1 MKIIDILN
9 KQANRELEN
18 GFEFKHNNIHYVY
31 FKSVDDIQRLDNGT
45 NIGWNISIN
54 RHLNDEVEVI
64 EEIDIQKIKPFI
76 IPRIAKSDEEDM
88 WTDRIIINKLIK
100 SVKKLDNKLNKERK
114 EKLNEARQKNNTS
127 NKL

>member
-1 MKIIDILN
+1 MKIIDVLN
-9 KQANRELEN
+9 KQANGELEN

-64 EEIDIQKIKPFI
+64 EENKELKKLPNEIYIKLQKGRYNLENILNGA
-76 IPRIAKSDEEDM
+76 R
-88 WTDRIIINKLIK
+88 TDLKMHQDKINELVQEINKL
-100 SVKKLDNKLNKERK
+100 KKGENHE
-114 EKLNEARQKNNTS
+114 
-127 NKL
+127 